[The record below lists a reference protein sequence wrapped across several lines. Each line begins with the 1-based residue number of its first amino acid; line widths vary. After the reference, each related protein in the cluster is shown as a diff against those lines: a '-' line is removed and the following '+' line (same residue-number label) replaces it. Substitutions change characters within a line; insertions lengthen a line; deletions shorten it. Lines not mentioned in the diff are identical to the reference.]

1 MSKLNKVIAGLGV
14 VAGLGVALAPVATFA
29 ADAGSD
35 NLTVNVESS
44 CAIDSENEPFAGVYA
59 GTAAVAD
66 ETVAITRDSGT
77 NSVAYDCSEN
87 SKITIH
93 ASTDGLAYGST
104 DTIAA
109 NMLGVNL
116 TGANGLEIESGFTG
130 NNTYGALGTN
140 VLVAQGTAP
149 ASTSGKMT
157 FTVNG
162 YKATLKGNQKPGTY
176 EGTVAYTFELV
187 NE

>member
-14 VAGLGVALAPVATFA
+14 VAGLGVAFAPVATFA
-29 ADAGSD
+29 DGTATGSD
-35 NLTVNVESS
+35 SLTVNVNSS
-44 CAIDSENEPFAGVYA
+44 CAIDSESAAFAGVYA

-66 ETVAITRDSGT
+66 GEALITRSSGT
-77 NSVAYDCSEN
+77 NEVVYDCSEN

-93 ASTDGLAYGST
+93 ATTTGLAYGSA

-109 NMLGVNL
+109 SSLGVNL
-116 TGANGLEIESGFTG
+116 TGANGLTIESGFTG
-130 NNTYGALGTN
+130 NDTYGALGTN

-149 ASTSGKMT
+149 ASGNMT

-162 YKATLKGNQKPGTY
+162 YKATLKANQKPGEYT
-176 EGTVAYTFELV
+176 GTVSYTFELV

>member
-14 VAGLGVALAPVATFA
+14 VAGLGVALAPVASFA
-29 ADAGSD
+29 TATGSD
-35 NLTVNVESS
+35 NLTVNVNSS
-44 CAIDSENEPFAGVYA
+44 CAIDSESPAFAGVYA

-66 ETVAITRDSGT
+66 GEALITKSSGT
-77 NSVAYDCSEN
+77 NEVVYDCSEN

-93 ASTDGLAYGST
+93 ATTDGLAYGSA

-116 TGANGLEIESGFTG
+116 TGANGLTIESGFTG
-130 NNTYGALGTN
+130 TDTYGALGTN

-149 ASTSGKMT
+149 ASGKMT

-162 YKATLKGNQKPGTY
+162 YKATLKSNQKPGEYT
-176 EGTVAYTFELV
+176 GTVSYTFELV